1 MRNMKFIVNV
11 VLAVSSIAALA
22 QESART
28 VQYHSQDIVAIRA
41 KVKYTT
47 LIELP
52 TTEKIMEAAT
62 GDKDFWIVD
71 VVGNFCFVHPAK
83 QGIASNLNL
92 ITDKGNIYSFT
103 LQDISGSPGEP
114 DLKVIVE
121 PADRSAI
128 VAASG
133 PAQFVPAAQLEQSKQ
148 QVAALQSHVEQ
159 AVDEYKSGYPT
170 QLKFDYVYK
179 ANQAPF
185 DIQSIYH
192 DDKFTY
198 IKTNAPEK
206 FSVYE
211 MKDGKPNLVTY
222 DLREG
227 TYIIPKIMDDG
238 YVELG
243 KEADELCAERITR
256 HDREQPYFSH
266 RRAGRDAR
274 RTASRAN
281 TARPFRAAQGRLAEE
296 PQDVRLLGAALL
308 VIVAA
313 LFSSTGKKTP
323 AQQAAAKGQPP
334 QPTLQDNTDNN
345 VQDMKNQVQAERQKE
360 QQAAMAAAAGQDPA
374 LASATPAQQAA
385 AAAFG
390 PSGEAPTSCGP
401 GRPCGQAQ
409 QGTMP
414 PQLTPEQQQAQLI
427 AAKERERADN
437 SRFASNLVYSRLAEQ
452 RNSSR
457 NSKARR
463 CPSSM
468 TIPSGRQR
476 RVSLTHEPEKEQ
488 EETPGGY
495 KRPLEANIDS
505 AVGQPYLVYEGS
517 VLDTVL

>member
-11 VLAVSSIAALA
+11 VLAVSSIAALG

-52 TTEKIMEAAT
+52 TTEKIMQAAT

-83 QGIASNLNL
+83 QSIASNLNL

-103 LQDISGSPGEP
+103 LQDISGSSAEP

-227 TYIIPKIMDDG
+227 TYIIPKVMDDG

-243 KEADELCAERITR
+243 KKKMS
-256 HDREQPYFSH
+256 F
-266 RRAGRDAR
+266 AR
-274 RTASRAN
+274 
-281 TARPFRAAQGRLAEE
+281 
-296 PQDVRLLGAALL
+296 
-308 VIVAA
+308 
-313 LFSSTGKKTP
+313 
-323 AQQAAAKGQPP
+323 KG
-334 QPTLQDNTDNN
+334 
-345 VQDMKNQVQAERQKE
+345 
-360 QQAAMAAAAGQDPA
+360 
-374 LASATPAQQAA
+374 
-385 AAAFG
+385 
-390 PSGEAPTSCGP
+390 
-401 GRPCGQAQ
+401 
-409 QGTMP
+409 
-414 PQLTPEQQQAQLI
+414 
-427 AAKERERADN
+427 
-437 SRFASNLVYSRLAEQ
+437 
-452 RNSSR
+452 
-457 NSKARR
+457 
-463 CPSSM
+463 
-468 TIPSGRQR
+468 
-476 RVSLTHEPEKEQ
+476 
-488 EETPGGY
+488 
-495 KRPLEANIDS
+495 
-505 AVGQPYLVYEGS
+505 
-517 VLDTVL
+517 